1 MMLQQSLQQAQ
12 QFHSMTIADED
23 ISADD
28 DILFMLFASAYCC
41 VVSSPLFLSQKM
53 IGGAH
58 RFGVVE
64 KLLKACFWNMGK
76 EILSGPIVCHFHHFV
91 IFTLCYILQ

>member
-1 MMLQQSLQQAQ
+1 MLQQSLQQAQ

-76 EILSGPIVCHFHHFV
+76 EILSVLIECHLRLSV
-91 IFTLCYILQ
+91 NFTLCFIPQL